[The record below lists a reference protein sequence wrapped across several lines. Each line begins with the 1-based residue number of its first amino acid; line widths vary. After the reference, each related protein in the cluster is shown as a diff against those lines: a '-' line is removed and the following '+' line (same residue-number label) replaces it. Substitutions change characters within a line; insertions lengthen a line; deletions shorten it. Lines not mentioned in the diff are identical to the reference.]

1 MAAHDLYEVWSVASG
16 SVLVAYPTED
26 EALRF
31 VRANL
36 DECGADVVQGL
47 MVVNERR
54 GRSKVLWQGDA
65 LVERVR
71 RTPAEPD
78 IRRLTG

>member
-1 MAAHDLYEVWSVASG
+1 M
-16 SVLVAYPTED
+16 AYPTED

-36 DECGADVVQGL
+36 DECGSDVVREL
-47 MVVNERR
+47 MIVSERR

-65 LVERVR
+65 LVERAR
-71 RTPAEPD
+71 ETRTQTAAS
-78 IRRLTG
+78 